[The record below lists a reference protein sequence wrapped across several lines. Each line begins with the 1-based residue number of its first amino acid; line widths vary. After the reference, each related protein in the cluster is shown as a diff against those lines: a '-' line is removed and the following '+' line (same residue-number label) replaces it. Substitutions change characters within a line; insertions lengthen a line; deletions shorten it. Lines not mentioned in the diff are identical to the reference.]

1 MFGSVRRLVQ
11 VLGDPLYHKNTS
23 PRQFYSY
30 FSTRAVSLK
39 SIPSRVPFDVKNY
52 SGDPETSDV
61 PETNTHFSW
70 KSDTP
75 KNILIIK
82 KQRDPHTTKWLN
94 NIASWVT
101 ETHKALVLVEPEA
114 AADSQYVHTYD
125 ESEKSQLNNTV
136 DLIITLGG
144 DGTLLHAASLF
155 SQIPST
161 SLPPPPVLSFHL
173 GTLGVLMPF
182 DIEDYCEVITQVLK
196 GGFLCTPRLRLI
208 ADIFRLQGGTA
219 TRVEGHEILNEITLH
234 RTEHPLATTI
244 HCTVN
249 GHSLATVVGDGLI
262 VATATGS
269 TAYSMW
275 CGGPMIHPALGGML
289 LTPISPRGIA
299 RPALLPENAVLR
311 LSVAPT
317 GRATAS
323 VSFDG
328 SAAMH
333 LGHGDAVR
341 VRKSPHPLYTVART
355 STTADWVKGNYKLQ
369 MRYGSLGIL
378 AKVTSDPNSID

>member
-1 MFGSVRRLVQ
+1 MFGITGGFARVFGQ
-11 VLGDPLYHKNTS
+11 PLYLCSHKNAL
-23 PRQFYSY
+23 PRLFRSYSAN
-30 FSTRAVSLK
+30 AVSLK
-39 SIPSRVPFDVKNY
+39 SFPRRVPFTVSNY

-61 PETNTHFSW
+61 PETNTQYEW
-70 KSDTP
+70 KTEAP
-75 KNILIIK
+75 KTILIVK
-82 KQRDPHTTKWLN
+82 KHRDPHTTKWLN
-94 NIASWVT
+94 TIASWVT
-101 ETHKALVLVEPEA
+101 ETYKARVLVEPEA
-114 AADSQYVHTYD
+114 AAESQYVQTYD
-125 ESEKSQLNNTV
+125 ESEKSQLNDIV
-136 DLIITLGG
+136 DLVITLGG

-155 SQIPST
+155 SKIPST
-161 SLPPPPVLSFHL
+161 SLSPPPVVAFHL

-182 DIEDYCEVITQVLK
+182 DIEDYCEVITHVLK

-208 ADIFRLQGGTA
+208 GDIFRQQGGTL

-244 HCTVN
+244 HCAVN

-333 LGHGDAVR
+333 LAHGDAVR
-341 VRKSPHPLYTVART
+341 VRKSPHPLYTVSRT

-369 MRYGSLGIL
+369 KRFGRS
-378 AKVTSDPNSID
+378 VFN